1 MVVYCVLD
9 FDSLCTSLYLYVFN
23 IKFGGRRGDRAWFLF
38 FNKTSATLYLYQTT
52 TAVTQHF

>member
-23 IKFGGRRGDRAWFLF
+23 IKFGGREGIGPGFL